1 MSSLP
6 TINDDDHDD
15 NIERQVSPIVPLSS
29 ATTSSASSIAGDRIR
44 YQQLRDRLRQEQNHH
59 YQHNQSQQEVG
70 DQSTT

>member
-44 YQQLRDRLRQEQNHH
+44 N
-59 YQHNQSQQEVG
+59 
-70 DQSTT
+70 